1 MAGLCKFR
9 EDSNA
14 VRNKGFTLGFTPTQ
28 ILWDGDKIYIASKR
42 AYMVLSYQT
51 GDLLFKH
58 EIDVRDVPMMTVLQ
72 DKFLVVT
79 RGGRCAQ
86 FISQGRMLDHPMF
99 NLETNSALV
108 SIHLVAEYV
117 IAVFETFVRIFKSQ
131 SGDCLQEAGRL
142 DTRNTIKFRYKAA
155 NVNPIENEVALMAL
169 NVKEAK
175 NTVQTEVYTL

>member
-1 MAGLCKFR
+1 
-9 EDSNA
+9 
-14 VRNKGFTLGFTPTQ
+14 
-28 ILWDGDKIYIASKR
+28 
-42 AYMVLSYQT
+42 
-51 GDLLFKH
+51 
-58 EIDVRDVPMMTVLQ
+58 
-72 DKFLVVT
+72 
-79 RGGRCAQ
+79 
-86 FISQGRMLDHPMF
+86 MF
-99 NLETNSALV
+99 NLETNSPLV

-117 IAVFETFVRIFKSQ
+117 VAVFETFVRIFKAQ